1 MSSISVGIARESD
14 DERRTFVS
22 NKALEAK
29 RATSFKVVS
38 RDRAIASR
46 SRAPRARALLLS
58 PSSFDSTQFSSCSNS
73 TYIAIRSSRDRAVRR
88 VATGDGSRR
97 QSARE
102 RCVRASLDRRTSCGP
117 RRFSSR
123 LPLFITS
130 LRLHL
135 TYLTLTITD
144 VERTHIHDITSR
156 IPLFLTSLRLH
167 STYCK
172 STITHVARRPKRPA
186 RRRANTLARDRSNRS
201 DPIRSDR
208 RHIASTSFTSRDRA
222 RWRSPNA
229 RRYSRRT
236 PRARRRLERERRA
249 WTRARATRTPMRT
262 RGDARRERDT
272 SSRSS

>member
-1 MSSISVGIARESD
+1 MRATTR
-14 DERRTFVS
+14 DERSCRIRRW
-22 NKALEAK
+22 K
-29 RATSFKVVS
+29 RNARRRS
-38 RDRAIASR
+38 RLSRAIGR
-46 SRAPRARALLLS
+46 SRARRARAPRPS
-58 PSSFDSTQFSSCSNS
+58 PSSFDSNSQFSSCSNS

-172 STITHVARRPKRPA
+172 STITRVAHTHTHTHTHTRHH
-186 RRRANTLARDRSNRS
+186 LA
-201 DPIRSDR
+201 
-208 RHIASTSFTSRDRA
+208 
-222 RWRSPNA
+222 
-229 RRYSRRT
+229 
-236 PRARRRLERERRA
+236 PRAFPHF
-249 WTRARATRTPMRT
+249 T
-262 RGDARRERDT
+262 T
-272 SSRSS
+272 SSFDVL